1 MPHVSESPRAL
12 WERYRRAAAAEA
24 MPFAL
29 LDLDA
34 LEHNVG
40 QLVQPLAGTGKTL
53 RVATKSVRC
62 PDVVD
67 RIRAVA
73 GPVARGLMTY
83 TASETAFWAE
93 RGERDLLL
101 AYPTVQRDDT
111 ARLAAV
117 NAGGATA
124 AVVVDEREHL
134 EALGAA
140 GRAQG
145 TRIPVV
151 LDVDMSFRPLGRLV
165 HIGVRRSPLRTV
177 SDVVALAQRAAAT
190 KGLSFHGV
198 MGYEAQIAGVPDR
211 GAAVKL
217 MKRASSSDVVR
228 ARAEVRTALESAG
241 LTPTIFNGGGTGSL
255 AACAREASLTEVT
268 AGSGFVDSHLFDAYD
283 GLALHPAAYFA
294 LQVVRKPADGVVTCH
309 GGGYVASG
317 AAGRDRLPVPA
328 LPGGLSL
335 LGLEGAGEV
344 QTPLE
349 VPHGTRLEIGDPV
362 FFRHAKAGELAEH
375 FEAYILVRGDRV
387 EARAPTYRGLN
398 KCFLG

>member
-1 MPHVSESPRAL
+1 
-12 WERYRRAAAAEA
+12 
-24 MPFAL
+24 MPFAVI
-29 LDLDA
+29 DLDA

-40 QLVQPLAGTGKTL
+40 RLSQPLAGSGKTL
-53 RVATKSVRC
+53 RIATKSVRC

-67 RIRAVA
+67 RIRATA

-101 AYPTVQRDDT
+101 AYPTVQREDT
-111 ARLAAV
+111 ARLAGI

-124 AVVVDEREHL
+124 AIVVDGTEHL

-140 GRAQG
+140 GRAQS

-151 LDVDMSFRPLGRLV
+151 LDVDMSFRPLGSLL
-165 HIGVRRSPLRTV
+165 HIGVRRSPLRSV
-177 SDVVALAQRAAAT
+177 RDVVALARRAAAT
-190 KGLSFHGV
+190 QGLSFHGV
-198 MGYEAQIAGVPDR
+198 MGYEAQLAGVQDR

-217 MKRASSSDVVR
+217 MKRASSSAVVR
-228 ARAEVRTALESAG
+228 LRAEVKAG
-241 LTPTIFNGGGTGSL
+241 LEAAGLAPAVFNGGGTGTL
-255 AACAREASLTEVT
+255 TACAHEAALTEVT
-268 AGSGFVDSHLFDAYD
+268 AGSGFLDSHLFDAYA
-283 GLALHPAAYFA
+283 GLALRPAAYFA
-294 LQVVRKPADGVVTCH
+294 LQVVRRPGRDLVTCH

-328 LPGGLSL
+328 LPEGLEL

-344 QTPLE
+344 QTPLKE
-349 VPHGTRLEIGDPV
+349 TGRRRMKLAEPV

-375 FEAYILVRGDRV
+375 FAEYILVRGDRI
-387 EARAPTYRGLN
+387 EGRAPTYRGLG